1 MTSKLQFYNDSDVGY
16 DNEWGEDELIIE
28 EPKEQY
34 EKELKEI

>member
-1 MTSKLQFYNDSDVGY
+1 MINKLHFYNDSDIGY
-16 DNEWGEDELIIE
+16 DNEWDEDELIIE